1 MKLRT
6 LLEMKSPIKVGNQP
20 IEGQNFLGIPIAY
33 QDAKSIAWPKGRP
46 RSGQKISLMI
56 DGRARWVEIVS
67 YHNMGGTFD
76 LDDIEHGFKIQIE
89 RDNSPEK
96 YITRVDAYLVEI

>member
-20 IEGQNFLGIPIAY
+20 IEGLNFLGIPIDY
-33 QDAKSIAWPKGRP
+33 NDPKTIAWPNGKP
-46 RSGQKISLMI
+46 KSGQKISLMVNHRSRI
-56 DGRARWVEIVS
+56 VTIVS